1 MSIDFNTAP
10 EQRAFDLI
18 PADTICA
25 VKMTIRPGGHGEDKM
40 LKRSKDG
47 GCEMLDCEFVIVDGP
62 YAGRKFWESLILNGT
77 TTGHAKAAEIS
88 RGRLRG
94 ILESARGIKR
104 KDESEEAR
112 KARIVSLGDFDGMP
126 LHRQDRHREG
136 CREGERRVLAGQ
148 ELPR

>member
-40 LKRSKDG
+40 LKRSRDG
-47 GCEMLDCEFVIVDGP
+47 GCEMLDCEFSVIDGQ

-77 TTGHAKAAEIS
+77 TSGHAKAADIS
-88 RGRLRG
+88 AAGCGPSWNWRAVSSGKTRAKRPARRASSR
-94 ILESARGIKR
+94 SATSR
-104 KDESEEAR
+104 A
-112 KARIVSLGDFDGMP
+112 
-126 LHRQDRHREG
+126 
-136 CREGERRVLAGQ
+136 
-148 ELPR
+148 

>member
-62 YAGRKFWESLILNGT
+62 YAGRKFWESLVLNGT
-77 TTGHAKAAEIS
+77 TSGHAKAAEIS

-104 KDESEEAR
+104 NDDQRRGPQGAHRLAR
-112 KARIVSLGDFDGMP
+112 RLRRDV

-136 CREGERRVLAGQ
+136 CREGERRVLARQ
-148 ELPR
+148 EQPR